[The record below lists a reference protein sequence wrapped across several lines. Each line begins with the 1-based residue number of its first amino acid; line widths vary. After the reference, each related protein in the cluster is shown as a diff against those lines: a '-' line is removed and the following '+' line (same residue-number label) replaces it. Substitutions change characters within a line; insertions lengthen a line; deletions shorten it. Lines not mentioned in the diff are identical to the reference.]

1 MGTAPRLQKDAI
13 ALYQALNELIRV
25 YQFRDRDRICC
36 HDISI
41 TECHGL
47 DGLAQY
53 GPLMLNEL
61 ANYLYLDK
69 STTSRVVDSLER
81 KGYVTRVVHP
91 DDSRALQLK
100 ATPAGNRL
108 HRQIMD
114 EILDEEEGVLS
125 DLSVGVR
132 RALPGVLRKLAQAAA
147 NRGRGSNVG
156 CSAALVKENQALGA
170 QK

>member
-1 MGTAPRLQKDAI
+1 MGTVPRLQKDAV
-13 ALYQALNELIRV
+13 ALYQALNELIRI

-41 TECHGL
+41 TQCHGL
-47 DGLAQY
+47 EGLVHH

-81 KGYVTRVVHP
+81 KGYVTRLVHP
-91 DDSRALQLK
+91 DDSRALELK
-100 ATPAGNRL
+100 ATPAGVRL
-108 HRQIMD
+108 HQLIMD
-114 EILDEEEGVLS
+114 EILEEEEGLLS
-125 DLSVGVR
+125 DLSAEVR

-147 NRGRGSNVG
+147 NRGKRSNVG
-156 CSAALVKENQALGA
+156 CSAASAKENQAMGA
-170 QK
+170 KK

>member
-1 MGTAPRLQKDAI
+1 MRTAPRIQKDAI

-81 KGYVTRVVHP
+81 KGYVTRLVHP
-91 DDSRALQLK
+91 GDSRALQLN
-100 ATPAGNRL
+100 ATPAGVRL
-108 HRQIMD
+108 HQQIMN
-114 EILDEEEGVLS
+114 EILEEEEGVLS
-125 DLSVGVR
+125 DLSAEVR
-132 RALPGVLRKLAQAAA
+132 RALPGVLRKLAQ
-147 NRGRGSNVG
+147 
-156 CSAALVKENQALGA
+156 SAASRGKKSNDACCAALATTNRAKGA
-170 QK
+170 KR